1 MSESITS
8 RQGSVLVV
16 GAGIAG
22 LSAALRLRALNPLVH
37 ITIVE
42 ATRIT
47 GGKIIGEIVDGCVV
61 DGAADVCIGDK
72 LRRTHMFA
80 ALGLANRVIPANP
93 NSLPTYEW
101 TGTELKRVATSFAGE
116 LLSFRGGMREL
127 VEVATVALNDVT
139 LVFEQAVDRVTP
151 TDSGWTIECKDGA
164 PLRSDAI
171 VIATPAAAAA
181 HLLCDV
187 APREAAALSTLTY
200 PSTTTVTMAWR
211 NSDVPCK
218 LDGTGYVTSDT
229 AAAVSACTWVSS
241 KHPTHTAPGVTL
253 LRGYVR
259 GDAGSAVALMRNE
272 VATVIGI
279 TAAPVFA
286 RVNAWEA
293 GIPVYTEVHR
303 ANVSALRERFS
314 SVSGLFVAGAAFD
327 GVGIPDCI
335 LSGER
340 AAADAVQYIGT
351 LRTEAAA

>member
-1 MSESITS
+1 MSESITAHQ
-8 RQGSVLVV
+8 RRVLVV

-22 LSAALRLRALNPLVH
+22 LATALRLRALNPLLH
-37 ITIVE
+37 ITMVE
-42 ATRIT
+42 ATSFT
-47 GGKIIGEIVDGCVV
+47 GGKIVGEIVDGCVV

-72 LRRTHMFA
+72 LRHTHMFI
-80 ALGLANRVIPANP
+80 ALGIANRVIPANP

-101 TGTELKRVATSFAGE
+101 TGTQLKRFATSFDGE

-127 VEVATVALNDVT
+127 VDIATVALNDIT
-139 LVFEQAVDRVTP
+139 LMLDQTVNRVTP
-151 TDSGWTIECKDGA
+151 TDSDWTIEFTDAA
-164 PLRSDAI
+164 PVRSDAI
-171 VIATPAAAAA
+171 IIATPAAAAA
-181 HLLCDV
+181 DLLSDV
-187 APREAAALSTLTY
+187 APREAAMLRTLTY

-211 NSDVPCK
+211 NSDVPRK
-218 LDGTGYVTSDT
+218 LDGTGYLTSDST
-229 AAAVSACTWVSS
+229 AAVSACTWISS
-241 KHPTHTAPGVTL
+241 KHPSHAAPGTSL

-259 GDAGSAVALMRNE
+259 GDAGSAVALMRSE
-272 VATVIGI
+272 VATVLGI

-293 GIPVYTEVHR
+293 GIPIYTEVHR
-303 ANVSALRERFS
+303 ANVSALRERLS

-340 AAADAVQYIGT
+340 AAADAAQYIGT